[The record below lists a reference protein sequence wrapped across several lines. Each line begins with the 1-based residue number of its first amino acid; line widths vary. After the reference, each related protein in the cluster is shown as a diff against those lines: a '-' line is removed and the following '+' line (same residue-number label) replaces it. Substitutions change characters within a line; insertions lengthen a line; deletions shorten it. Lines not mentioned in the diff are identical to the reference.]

1 MGGTGRGWYKPS
13 RGIGAIERAATGAA
27 DVAEFD
33 AQANALL
40 QGQLVNYNDRD
51 AEGIQRHIDTLQ
63 RAIEADIEGELSMLF
78 GGSVRKHTFVD
89 GLSDVDVLA
98 VLNNSSLANAT
109 PREALAYFGDRIR
122 QRLPDATVESG
133 LLAITVRYADGTEIQ
148 VLPALRTTTGIRV
161 SAQDGLSWSNVV
173 RPQEFAQKLTQV
185 NQSCGGKVVPVIKLF
200 KGMQSDLPEASQL
213 NGYHI
218 ESLAI
223 EAFKAYTGRQTYKDM
238 LRHFLDA
245 ASQRVR
251 APIND
256 STGQSLH
263 VDDYLGAASSDVRDR
278 VSNAIARLARSAEAA
293 ESRGSIDALRDL
305 FPD

>member
-13 RGIGAIERAATGAA
+13 RGLGAIERAATGAA
-27 DVAEFD
+27 DTAEFD

-40 QGQLVNYNDRD
+40 QEQLAAYNGRD
-51 AEGIQRHIDTLQ
+51 TEGIQRHIETLQ
-63 RAIEADIEGELSMLF
+63 RAIEADIEGELSMRF

-98 VLNNSSLANAT
+98 VLNDSSLANST
-109 PREALAYFGDRIR
+109 PAEVLAHFRDRIR
-122 QRLPDATVESG
+122 QRLPDASVEG
-133 LLAITVRYADGTEIQ
+133 GQLAITVRYADGTEIQ
-148 VLPALRTTTGIRV
+148 VLPALRTSTGIRV
-161 SAQDGLSWSNVV
+161 SAQDGTSWSHVV

-185 NQSCGGKVVPVIKLF
+185 NQACGGKVVPVIKLF
-200 KGMQSDLPEASQL
+200 KGMQSDLPDASQL
-213 NGYHI
+213 KGYHV

-223 EAFKAYTGRQTYKDM
+223 EAFKTYAGRQTYKDM
-238 LRHFLDA
+238 LRHFLDT

-251 APIND
+251 SPIND

-263 VDDYLGAASSDVRDR
+263 VDDYLGPASSADRDR